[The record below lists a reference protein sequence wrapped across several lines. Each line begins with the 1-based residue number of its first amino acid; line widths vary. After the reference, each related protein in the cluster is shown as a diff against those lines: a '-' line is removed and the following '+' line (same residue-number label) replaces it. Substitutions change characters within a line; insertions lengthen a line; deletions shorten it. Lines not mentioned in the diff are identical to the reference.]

1 MKQLGKQARGWI
13 LQRQLGNM
21 VLPLGF
27 QAPHCKVLKHMLEL
41 NTFGSLFSQDNTS
54 PPTCILLNSYE
65 YSFLQLLLISFKFSY
80 ENKS

>member
-1 MKQLGKQARGWI
+1 MKWPGKQARGWI
-13 LQRQLGNM
+13 LQRELGNM
-21 VLPLGF
+21 ALRLGF

-54 PPTCILLNSYE
+54 PPLSVLLSSYE
-65 YSFLQLLLISFKFSY
+65 YSFLQLLLISLNFFN